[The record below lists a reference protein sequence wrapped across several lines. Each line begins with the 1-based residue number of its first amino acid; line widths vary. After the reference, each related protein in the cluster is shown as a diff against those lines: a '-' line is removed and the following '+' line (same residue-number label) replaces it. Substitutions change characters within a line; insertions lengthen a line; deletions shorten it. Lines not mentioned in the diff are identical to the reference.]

1 MGILENG
8 LARMGLAPDSEK
20 VVLLERYIKE
30 LELWNP
36 RYGLVNAEGDDLV
49 IRHILDSL
57 AGVKTMQGLAPAVVA
72 DIGSGAGLPG
82 IPLAIMLPHIRF
94 HLVERSG
101 KRTGFLRNI
110 ILTLGLTNVS
120 VIEETMEKLTD
131 RYEVV
136 TFRAFSPFQNDLM
149 KYLKKILCEDK
160 GTVLAYKGR
169 RELIDK
175 ELASLEEDPIRETS
189 IVNVD
194 VPFLDEE
201 RHLVIMHLQ

>member
-1 MGILENG
+1 MGLLENG
-8 LARMGLAPDSEK
+8 LAKMGFEPEAEK
-20 VVLLERYIKE
+20 VAQLEKYIQE

-36 RYGLVNAEGDDLV
+36 RYGLVNAEGDDLI

-57 AGVKTMQGLAPAVVA
+57 AGVKTMQSLGPVVVA

-82 IPLAIMLPHIRF
+82 IPLAIMLPQVRF

-120 VIEETMEKLTD
+120 VIEESMEKLTE
-131 RYEVV
+131 RYDLI
-136 TFRAFSPFQNDLM
+136 TFRGFSPLENKLIRH
-149 KYLKKILCEDK
+149 LKKILKEDT

-169 RELIDK
+169 KSQISEEL
-175 ELASLEEDPIRETS
+175 ESLEDDPVREVS
-189 IVNVD
+189 IVPVD

-201 RHLVIMHLQ
+201 RHLVILHLH

>member
-8 LARMGLAPDSEK
+8 LARMGLTPDAAK
-20 VVLLERYIKE
+20 VALLEKYIAE

-36 RYGLVNAEGDDLV
+36 RYGLVNAEGDDLI

-57 AGVKTMQGLAPAVVA
+57 AGVKAMQGLAPSLVA

-101 KRTGFLRNI
+101 KRSGFLRNI

-120 VIEETMEKLTD
+120 VLEESMENLREK
-131 RYEVV
+131 YELV
-136 TFRAFSPFQNDLM
+136 TFRGFSPFENKLIKQ
-149 KYLKKILCEDK
+149 LKKILCEEK

-169 RELIDK
+169 QKQIDEELEALEDDPEREI
-175 ELASLEEDPIRETS
+175 S
-189 IVNVD
+189 IMAVD
-194 VPFLDEE
+194 VPFLEEE
-201 RHLVIMHLQ
+201 RHLVIMHLH

>member
-8 LARMGLAPDSEK
+8 LAQMGLAPDSEK
-20 VVLLERYIKE
+20 VALLERYIKE

-36 RYGLVNAEGDDLV
+36 RYGLVNAEGDDLI

-57 AGVKTMQGLAPAVVA
+57 AGVKTMQGLAPSVVA

-82 IPLAIMLPHIRF
+82 IPLAIMLPNIRF

-110 ILTLGLTNVS
+110 ILTLGLVNVS

-136 TFRAFSPFQNDLM
+136 TFRGFSPFQNYLM
-149 KYLKKILCEDK
+149 KHLRKILCEDK
-160 GTVLAYKGR
+160 GTILAYKGR
-169 RELIDK
+169 RELIEE
-175 ELASLEEDPIRETS
+175 ELDSLDEDTLRETS
-189 IVNVD
+189 IINVD

>member
-1 MGILENG
+1 MGMLDNG
-8 LARMGLAPDSEK
+8 LAKMGLSVDPEK
-20 VVLLERYIKE
+20 TASLEKYIAE

-36 RYGLVNAEGDDLV
+36 RYGLVNAEGDDLI
-49 IRHILDSL
+49 IRHVLDSL
-57 AGVKTMQGLAPAVVA
+57 AGVKTMQGLAPSIVA

-82 IPLAIMLPHIRF
+82 IPLAIMLPNTRF

-120 VIEETMEKLTD
+120 VIEDSLENLTE

-136 TFRAFSPFQNDLM
+136 TFRGFSPFQKDLM
-149 KYLKKILCEDK
+149 KHLGKVLCEEK
-160 GTVLAYKGR
+160 GTILAYKGR
-169 RELIDK
+169 MEQIQS
-175 ELASLEEDPIRETS
+175 ELATLDEESVRDSS
-189 IVNVD
+189 IVEVS

>member
-20 VVLLERYIKE
+20 VALLERYIKE

-57 AGVKTMQGLAPAVVA
+57 AGVKTMQGLAPSVVA

-160 GTVLAYKGR
+160 GTILAYKGR

-175 ELASLEEDPIRETS
+175 ELDSLGEDPVRETS
-189 IVNVD
+189 IVDVD

>member
-1 MGILENG
+1 MGILDNG
-8 LARMGLAPDSEK
+8 LAKMGLSVDPEK
-20 VVLLERYIKE
+20 TASLEKYIAE

-36 RYGLVNAEGDDLV
+36 RYGLVNAEGDDLI
-49 IRHILDSL
+49 IRHVLDSL
-57 AGVKTMQGLAPAVVA
+57 AGVKTMQGLAPSIVA

-82 IPLAIMLPHIRF
+82 IPLAIMLPNTRF

-120 VIEETMEKLTD
+120 VIEDSLENLTE

-136 TFRAFSPFQNDLM
+136 TFRGFSPFQKDLM
-149 KYLKKILCEDK
+149 KHLGKVLCEEK
-160 GTVLAYKGR
+160 GTILAYKGR
-169 RELIDK
+169 MEQIQS
-175 ELASLEEDPIRETS
+175 ELATLDEESVRDSS
-189 IVNVD
+189 IVEVS

>member
-8 LARMGLAPDSEK
+8 LARMGLTPDAAK
-20 VVLLERYIKE
+20 VALLEKYIAE

-36 RYGLVNAEGDDLV
+36 RYGLVNAEGDDLI

-57 AGVKTMQGLAPAVVA
+57 AGVKAMQGLGPSLVA

-120 VIEETMEKLTD
+120 VLEESMENLREK
-131 RYEVV
+131 YELV
-136 TFRAFSPFQNDLM
+136 TFRGFSPFENKLIKQ
-149 KYLKKILCEDK
+149 LKKILCEEK

-169 RELIDK
+169 QKQIDEELEALEDDPEREI
-175 ELASLEEDPIRETS
+175 S
-189 IVNVD
+189 IMAVD
-194 VPFLDEE
+194 VPFLEEE
-201 RHLVIMHLQ
+201 RHLVIMHLH

>member
-8 LARMGLAPDSEK
+8 LARMGLAPDSDK
-20 VVLLERYIKE
+20 VALLERYIEE

-57 AGVKTMQGLAPAVVA
+57 AGVKTMQGLAPAIVA

-82 IPLAIMLPHIRF
+82 IPLAVMLPHIRF

-110 ILTLGLTNVS
+110 ILTLGLSNVS

-131 RYEVV
+131 RYDVV
-136 TFRAFSPFQNDLM
+136 TFRGFSPFQNDLM
-149 KYLKKILCEDK
+149 KYLKKILCEEK

-169 RELIDK
+169 KELIED
-175 ELASLEEDPIRETS
+175 ELNSLEEDPVRETS
-189 IVNVD
+189 IVDVD

-201 RHLVIMHLQ
+201 RHLVIMHLH

>member
-1 MGILENG
+1 
-8 LARMGLAPDSEK
+8 MGLTADSERIA
-20 VVLLERYIKE
+20 LLERYIE
-30 LELWNP
+30 EIELWNP

-49 IRHILDSL
+49 VRHILDSL

-131 RYEVV
+131 HYEVV
-136 TFRAFSPFQNDLM
+136 TFRGFSPFQNDLM
-149 KYLKKILCEDK
+149 KHLRKILCEEK

-169 RELIDK
+169 KELIEE
-175 ELASLEEDPIRETS
+175 ELASLEDDALRDTS
-189 IVNVD
+189 IVDVD

>member
-1 MGILENG
+1 MGILDNG
-8 LARMGLAPDSEK
+8 LAKMGLSADSEK
-20 VVLLERYIKE
+20 TALLEKYIDE

-57 AGVKTMQGLAPAVVA
+57 AGVKTMQGLAPSIVA

-82 IPLAIMLPHIRF
+82 IPLAIMLPNTRF

-120 VIEETMEKLTD
+120 VIEDSLENLTE
-131 RYEVV
+131 RYDVV
-136 TFRAFSPFQNDLM
+136 TFRGFSPFQKDLM
-149 KYLKKILCEDK
+149 KHLGKILCEEK
-160 GTVLAYKGR
+160 GTILAYKGR
-169 RELIDK
+169 MEQIKSELD
-175 ELASLEEDPIRETS
+175 SLDDESVRDSS
-189 IVNVD
+189 IVEVS
-194 VPFLDEE
+194 VPFLEEE
-201 RHLVIMHLQ
+201 RHLVIMHLL

>member
-20 VVLLERYIKE
+20 VELLEKYIKE

-49 IRHILDSL
+49 VRHILDSL
-57 AGVKTMQGLAPAVVA
+57 AGVKTMQGLAPSVVA

-120 VIEETMEKLTD
+120 VLEETMEKLTD

-149 KYLKKILCEDK
+149 KHLKKILCEDK

-175 ELASLEEDPIRETS
+175 ELNSLDEDPVRETS

>member
-8 LARMGLAPDSEK
+8 LARMGLEPDAEK
-20 VVLLERYIKE
+20 VTLLERYIEE

-36 RYGLVNAEGDDLV
+36 RYGLVNAEGDDLI

-57 AGVKTMQGLAPAVVA
+57 AGVKTMQGLAPSVVA

-110 ILTLGLTNVS
+110 ILTLGLNNVS

-131 RYEVV
+131 RYELV
-136 TFRAFSPFQNDLM
+136 TFRGFSPFQNSLM
-149 KYLKKILCEDK
+149 KHLKKILCEEK

-169 RELIDK
+169 QEQITEELEGLKDDPVREISTI
-175 ELASLEEDPIRETS
+175 A
-189 IVNVD
+189 VD

-201 RHLVIMHLQ
+201 RHLVIMHLH

>member
-8 LARMGLAPDSEK
+8 LARMGLTADSERIA
-20 VVLLERYIKE
+20 LLERYIE
-30 LELWNP
+30 EIELWNP

-49 IRHILDSL
+49 VRHILDSL

-131 RYEVV
+131 HYEVV
-136 TFRAFSPFQNDLM
+136 TFRGFSPFQNDLM
-149 KYLKKILCEDK
+149 KHLRKILCEEK

-169 RELIDK
+169 KELIEE
-175 ELASLEEDPIRETS
+175 ELASLEDDALRDTS
-189 IVNVD
+189 IVDVD

>member
-8 LARMGLAPDSEK
+8 LAQMGLAPDSEK
-20 VVLLERYIKE
+20 VALLERYIKE

-36 RYGLVNAEGDDLV
+36 RYGLVNAEGDDLI

-57 AGVKTMQGLAPAVVA
+57 AGVKTMQGLAPSVVA

-82 IPLAIMLPHIRF
+82 IPLAIMLPNIRF

-110 ILTLGLTNVS
+110 ILTLGLGNVS

-131 RYEVV
+131 RYELV
-136 TFRAFSPFQNDLM
+136 TFRGFSPFQN
-149 KYLKKILCEDK
+149 YLIKHLRKILCEEK
-160 GTVLAYKGR
+160 GTILAYKGR
-169 RELIDK
+169 RELIEE
-175 ELASLEEDPIRETS
+175 ELESLDGDIVRETS
-189 IVNVD
+189 IIDVD
-194 VPFLDEE
+194 VPFLNEE